1 VLRRAQRRIRG
12 WCVHPEAVLIPRPT
26 IPPPAP
32 PERRRLNRI
41 RSRLMRAL
49 RHEQPARLRAA
60 CVELASDIEAMVAG
74 LPVADEACPSTARS
88 RSGADTLPCPPPTFE
103 IDVDLESAPPV
114 PLARPSGGP

>member
-1 VLRRAQRRIRG
+1 
-12 WCVHPEAVLIPRPT
+12 
-26 IPPPAP
+26 
-32 PERRRLNRI
+32 
-41 RSRLMRAL
+41 MRAL

-88 RSGADTLPCPPPTFE
+88 AERALELRRTDPAPPPDFDV
-103 IDVDLESAPPV
+103 DVDLESERAPSV